1 MLRDEILSSAAR
13 EEVDQVLKSADFHLL
28 LRVTGLGAH
37 VREKSDGGQFEELWV
52 DVGLIRED
60 IKASSTKLK

>member
-13 EEVDQVLKSADFHLL
+13 EEVDQVLESADFHLL
-28 LRVTGLGAH
+28 LRITSLGAH
-37 VREKSDGGQFEELWV
+37 VREKGDGGKLKQLWV